1 MITIT
6 YIYAIK
12 YATVKFVKFEILLL
26 QSIHAAPVKELKNIL
41 FSSGFE
47 PETFRVLGGCDN
59 QLHHENSCK
68 NVLIFECIK
77 SLEIK
82 PISSE

>member
-26 QSIHAAPVKELKNIL
+26 QPIHAAPVKELKKIL

-59 QLHHENSCK
+59 QLHHENGIE
-68 NVLIFECIK
+68 LMRHFDYMW
-77 SLEIK
+77 
-82 PISSE
+82 